1 MIITGI
7 IEGTNSNHQCYPG
20 APFVSEPYNQHI
32 QNKKL
37 KEHKGKPIASLH
49 CPQLMEKEWWRSQKK
64 QEDKRR
70 HQLHH
75 HLMPNNWH
83 ERALGYRFKQ
93 PTADKEETRQTKKDK
108 HSIITHSGITK
119 AEIAYMRKN
128 HENHRESPHRI
139 DVAYPFRFH
148 SYLRFLP
155 TISGIYLFAK
165 RLNARQHPHAKQVPT
180 TATTG

>member
-49 CPQLMEKEWWRSQKK
+49 CPQLMEKEWGRSQKK

-119 AEIAYMRKN
+119 AEIAYILV
-128 HENHRESPHRI
+128 SFFILRI
-139 DVAYPFRFH
+139 SFCLSVSILIPP
-148 SYLRFLP
+148 STSL
-155 TISGIYLFAK
+155 IQV
-165 RLNARQHPHAKQVPT
+165 LNT
-180 TATTG
+180 L